1 MKLIVILTVLITI
14 VALACSTTDSTPAEF
29 DPNIDATV
37 DKKEVQPLHHIN
49 IPKYMDGVWLC
60 TDANAPLVDDLSTEQ
75 PEGYR
80 CSVTIQYTDEFAIVK
95 SNGIPNHDYE
105 SGLGCCAGEVDYEWR
120 IPLKPKLAASATY
133 APERG
138 PIAISVN
145 GVPFFGPEE
154 GSGGDAVAL
163 HFEYFEEDRQPIV
176 LGLCGAHAA
185 GTQFHYHF
193 DGNCVHWHPEEENKK
208 WKDWDVDSLRQ
219 NEASPIIGF
228 SFDGYPIYGPY
239 GNDSNN
245 SLKEMTSSYRLKD
258 GENGYGGIDDWEY
271 VQGLGD
277 LDECNGITSEVAGLD
292 EPFYHY
298 HASKTSGSGEIGFPY
313 FILCYRG
320 ILESSNINQGEQVPA
335 PGPRAPGSGIRNGVR
350 GGNNPLLPP
359 GGKPECLPPNPPPG
373 RDDYPPD
380 WSDLIPCG

>member
-154 GSGGDAVAL
+154 SSGGDAVAL
-163 HFEYFEEDRQPIV
+163 HF
-176 LGLCGAHAA
+176 
-185 GTQFHYHF
+185 
-193 DGNCVHWHPEEENKK
+193 
-208 WKDWDVDSLRQ
+208 
-219 NEASPIIGF
+219 
-228 SFDGYPIYGPY
+228 
-239 GNDSNN
+239 
-245 SLKEMTSSYRLKD
+245 
-258 GENGYGGIDDWEY
+258 
-271 VQGLGD
+271 
-277 LDECNGITSEVAGLD
+277 
-292 EPFYHY
+292 
-298 HASKTSGSGEIGFPY
+298 
-313 FILCYRG
+313 
-320 ILESSNINQGEQVPA
+320 
-335 PGPRAPGSGIRNGVR
+335 
-350 GGNNPLLPP
+350 
-359 GGKPECLPPNPPPG
+359 
-373 RDDYPPD
+373 
-380 WSDLIPCG
+380 